1 MNTIRLKKEARLLAL
16 RWHNTIGWWGA
27 AALLIWGL
35 SAIAHPMMS
44 WFGPQA
50 VKFYPPT
57 LSLNSEDAQGIWR
70 AIDTNKLEQA
80 RVAKIVPSAT
90 TPLLQ
95 ITHDNQS
102 ARRYFSL
109 TDGAEISNHDQQHA
123 RWLASYYTGRNIEEI
138 SHVDFQTEFDSAY
151 PWVNRLLPVYKIHY
165 SGEDAL
171 TVYIHTETNALAGLT
186 NNYKR
191 SLQWIFQTLHTWR
204 WLEITDNEN
213 LLTSDLARTLLIG
226 LFMLSLLALAA
237 TGLALVLLLKN
248 RKMPRASRYWHR
260 LLGYALWLPLL
271 GWSAS
276 GFYHLV
282 QAAYISPVAGIQLPQ
297 PLQLDNV
304 SPSSTSSWEENLKM
318 SNVQGEYLN
327 ALALVR
333 TAGDTIHYRLS
344 LAPSKADQHPDRKAR
359 YQGRP
364 TEKDAIY
371 IHPDQGLNKDYQ
383 DEQQAA
389 FLASS
394 LSGISSEQI
403 ANIELVTRFGPGY
416 DFRNKRLPVWQIDFK
431 GNEERRVFVDPASG
445 ILVDQNRNIDRYE
458 SLSFSLLHKWN
469 QLTPLTGRF
478 KRDVIIVATLL
489 LCLLSTAFG
498 MLMLIRKSNRIGSSK
513 NSDFFVRAPTVGA
526 LGEEETHG
534 EPQCIGHT

>member
-1 MNTIRLKKEARLLAL
+1 MNTIRLQKEARLLAL

-57 LSLNSEDAQGIWR
+57 LSLNSEDVQGIWR
-70 AIDTNKLEQA
+70 AINANKLEQA

-90 TPLLQ
+90 APLFQ

-123 RWLASYYTGRNIEEI
+123 RWLASYYTGRNTKEI
-138 SHVDFQTEFDSAY
+138 SHVDFQTEFDSDY
-151 PWVNRLLPVYKIHY
+151 PWVNRLLPVYKIHF

-171 TVYIHTETNALAGLT
+171 SVYVHTETNALAGIS
-186 NNYKR
+186 NSYKR

-204 WLEITDNEN
+204 WLEPIEN
-213 LLTSDLARTLLIG
+213 NSSFTSDLARVTVIA

-237 TGLALVLLLKN
+237 TGLAMVLLLKH
-248 RKMPRASRYWHR
+248 RKMPQTSRYWHR

-276 GFYHLV
+276 GFYHLI
-282 QAAYISPVAGIQLPQ
+282 QAAYVAPVAGIELPQ
-297 PLQLDNV
+297 AIQLDGL
-304 SPSSTSSWEENLKM
+304 PENHDDDWLNSLENKR
-318 SNVQGEYLN
+318 LN
-327 ALALVR
+327 ALALVP
-333 TAGDTIHYRLS
+333 TGGDSLNYRLS
-344 LAPSKADQHPDRKAR
+344 LSPTETNQQPNRKAR

-364 TEKDAIY
+364 SEKGSIY
-371 IHPDQGLNKDYQ
+371 IHPEKGLNHDIQ

-389 FLASS
+389 FLANKFTGMGSDK
-394 LSGISSEQI
+394 IT
-403 ANIELVTRFGPGY
+403 NIELITRFGPGY
-416 DFRNKRLPVWQIDFK
+416 DFRNKRLPVWQVDYK
-431 GNEERRVFVDPASG
+431 GHEELRVFVDPASG
-445 ILVDQNRNIDRYE
+445 ILVDKNRNIDRYE

-478 KRDVIIVATLL
+478 KRDIIIVFTLL
-489 LCLLSTAFG
+489 ACLLSTIFG
-498 MLMLIRKSNRIGSSK
+498 ILMLIKKRKRAKGSVK
-513 NSDFFVRAPTVGA
+513 AYNNVLDNP
-526 LGEEETHG
+526 
-534 EPQCIGHT
+534 